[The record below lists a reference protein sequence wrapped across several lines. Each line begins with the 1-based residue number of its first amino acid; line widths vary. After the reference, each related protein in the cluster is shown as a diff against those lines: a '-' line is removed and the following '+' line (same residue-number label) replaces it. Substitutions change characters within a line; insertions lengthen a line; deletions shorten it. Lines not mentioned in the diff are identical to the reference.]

1 MRQRLQKEERIV
13 QVLVTGGAGAIG
25 EYVVVELLRHGLQV
39 TVLDTR
45 PAKESCARASCALCD
60 LTDLDAARQAIR
72 DADAVVHLAAIPNP
86 QHDPPDRVLG
96 VNLVSTFNVLE
107 AVRLNGIKRIV
118 YACSESATGFGI
130 HNVWYKPLYVPI
142 DEAHPCWPHEC
153 YSLSKFYGEQFVWQY
168 ARAYGLQAISLRY
181 PWVWT
186 ERDDA
191 GAREVVRRGRAGEFA
206 GGEGFGAY
214 IAPHDVA
221 QGVRLAL
228 AYRFPQDQSPAFEAF
243 FLHAATT
250 CLAAPTLQVLAAQ
263 YDPLPA
269 LRDADYFAA
278 QPYAPVFDTRKARRL
293 LGYVPTK
300 DWRDYE
306 SWEKPRL

>member
-1 MRQRLQKEERIV
+1 MR
-13 QVLVTGGAGAIG
+13 VLVTGGSGAIG
-25 EYVVVELLRHGLQV
+25 EYVVVELLKHGAEV
-39 TVLDTR
+39 TVLDMR
-45 PAKESCARASCALCD
+45 PPRQSCAGADYAPCD
-60 LTDLDAARQAIR
+60 LTDLAAAQKDIQGG
-72 DADAVVHLAAIPNP
+72 DAVVHLAAIPNP
-86 QHDPPDRVLG
+86 QHDPADRVLG

-107 AVRLNGIKRIV
+107 AARLCGIGRIV

-153 YSLSKFYGEQFVWQY
+153 YSLSKFYGEEFVLQY
-168 ARAYGLQAISLRY
+168 ARAYGLQGISLRY

-186 ERDDA
+186 ARDDA
-191 GAREVVRRGRAGEFA
+191 GAREIVRRARAGEFG

-228 AYRFPQDQSPAFEAF
+228 DYRFPAGQKPAFEAF

-250 CLAAPTLQVLAAQ
+250 CLPVPTLQALAAQ
-263 YDPLPA
+263 YDPLPP

-278 QPYAPVFDTRKARRL
+278 QPDIPVFDTRKARRL
-293 LGYVPTK
+293 LGYVPSK

-306 SWEKPRL
+306 HWEKPGL